1 MGKPSAHPGLS
12 IVTTSIG
19 GAGAHL
25 APNNAD
31 YSRKVSVSVGSIL
44 NQQEAAAAASKA
56 ETDRPR
62 GNVGTRSVPSFD
74 PTALRLHASM
84 LSIYPSRMEARS
96 LYGDKYN
103 GASTSYLQPDLSRG
117 TIAKLRVIL
126 GADYDDAWMSVE
138 PRPPGNE
145 STGYPPSSAKQ
156 NLLQQVENLNFTVYD
171 DIPGV
176 GRQETHLTEKDISIL
191 RKWLVQKADCPVQYV
206 WRDKGN
212 RYWPRWIRHTVC
224 KEGVACSWPSGM
236 QCKPSGTKT
245 LTLLHWKVQLLIEFS
260 ALKAESS
267 RIEEI
272 GLCELILESLLEE
285 ETCSKQSP
293 EEVQKRARRNYLRRA
308 RSLYNPTGSSYTPY
322 SVRVRKSETEGRKRF
337 TREERRSKRVKRLVR
352 QLSRSYRDYYC
363 QWQRDTYTLQ
373 PECSCMC

>member
-1 MGKPSAHPGLS
+1 MSKPSAHPGLS

-25 APNNAD
+25 VPNNAD

-44 NQQEAAAAASKA
+44 NQQEAAAAASKS
-56 ETDRPR
+56 EKDRSR

-74 PTALRLHASM
+74 PTALRLQSSM
-84 LSIYPSRMEARS
+84 LSVYPSRMEASS

-156 NLLQQVENLNFTVYD
+156 KLLQQVGNLNFTIYNDV
-171 DIPGV
+171 PGV
-176 GRQETHLTEKDISIL
+176 GRQETHLTEKEADVL

-206 WRDKGN
+206 WRDNGN
-212 RYWPRWIRHTVC
+212 RYWPRWIRHAVC

-245 LTLLHWKVQLLIEFS
+245 LTLLRWV
-260 ALKAESS
+260 
-267 RIEEI
+267 
-272 GLCELILESLLEE
+272 
-285 ETCSKQSP
+285 CSKQSL

-308 RSLYNPTGSSYTPY
+308 RSLYNPAGSSYTSY
-322 SVRVRKSETEGRKRF
+322 NVRARKSETESRKRF

-363 QWQRDTYTLQ
+363 QWQRDTTTLQ